1 MATMIAVSGA
11 TGGSVFSSDAN
22 PQKTWVLFDLG
33 SSGGQSTWRAILHAA
48 RSHEMDQFFSSD
60 GFHHFKKHHPD
71 DLPHDEH
78 GKLLTSHS
86 RISIAQERLTE
97 KLALFHE
104 DFAFNPGDQSTP
116 LTYRIAQKL
125 TAM

>member
-1 MATMIAVSGA
+1 MDQY
-11 TGGSVFSSDAN
+11 FSSD
-22 PQKTWVLFDLG
+22 
-33 SSGGQSTWRAILHAA
+33 
-48 RSHEMDQFFSSD
+48 E
-60 GFHHFKKHHPD
+60 FHRFKKHHPD

-78 GKLLTSHS
+78 GKLLTSYS

-97 KLALFHE
+97 KLALFHK